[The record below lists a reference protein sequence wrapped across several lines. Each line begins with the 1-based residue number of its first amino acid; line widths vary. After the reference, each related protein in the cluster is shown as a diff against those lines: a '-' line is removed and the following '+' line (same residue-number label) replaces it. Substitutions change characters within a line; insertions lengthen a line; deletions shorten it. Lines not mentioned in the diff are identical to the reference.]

1 MDEQI
6 QAATMSWPI
15 RMRSE
20 YVTMSITSSRKR
32 EENKKYVAPPTGRD
46 HPPTAAGSA
55 CVNLDIGM
63 KRPISDTM

>member
-1 MDEQI
+1 
-6 QAATMSWPI
+6 MSWPI

-46 HPPTAAGSA
+46 HPPTATGSA
-55 CVNLDIGM
+55 V
-63 KRPISDTM
+63 PIY